1 MRKSIKVIGGLLGV
15 GIPAYLAARWQQKC
29 IDRWKEEARKQ
40 RAMFLLMNQ
49 WIRIKQANRSLEE
62 YFLKNGYK
70 RIAIY
75 GMGPMGEQLVKELKD
90 SSIETVYGIDQNSD
104 RIFAGIKVVKMDNE
118 LTCVDAVVVTVVKGF
133 DAIREA
139 LLEKLDCPV
148 VAIEDVLNEF

>member
-1 MRKSIKVIGGLLGV
+1 MKKSIKVIGSLFGV
-15 GIPAYLAARWQQKC
+15 GIPVYLMGRWQQKC

-49 WIRIKQANRSLEE
+49 WIRIKQGNRSLEE
-62 YFLKNGYK
+62 YFVKNGYK

-75 GMGPMGEQLVKELKD
+75 GMGPMGEQLVKELRN
-90 SSIETVYGIDQNSD
+90 SSIETAYGIDQNSD
-104 RIFAGIKVVKMDNE
+104 RIFAGIKVVKMDDE
-118 LTCVDAVVVTVVKGF
+118 LTGVDAVVVTVVKDF

-139 LLEKLDCPV
+139 LMEKLDCPV